1 MSQVSETIENYIGD
15 LSKIH
20 LRFQERIKQ
29 IEEKYDLTKDDDEM
43 ITYIYDQIDNILFRY
58 LKYFMKNNVKEPIKE
73 DDE

>member
-1 MSQVSETIENYIGD
+1 MSQVSETIENYISD

-20 LRFQERIKQ
+20 LKFQERIKQ
-29 IEEKYDLTKDDDEM
+29 IEEKYDLTKDDNEM

>member
-20 LRFQERIKQ
+20 LKFQERIKQ
-29 IEEKYDLTKDDDEM
+29 IEEKYDLTEDDNKM
-43 ITYIYDQIDNILFRY
+43 ITCIYDQINNILFRY
-58 LKYFMKNNVKEPIKE
+58 LEYFMKNNVKEPMKE

>member
-1 MSQVSETIENYIGD
+1 MSQVSETIENYISD

-20 LRFQERIKQ
+20 LKFQERIKQ

-43 ITYIYDQIDNILFRY
+43 ITCIYDQIDNILFRY

>member
-29 IEEKYDLTKDDDEM
+29 IEEKYDLTKDDNEM
-43 ITYIYDQIDNILFRY
+43 ITCIYDQVDNILFRY

>member
-20 LRFQERIKQ
+20 LKFQERIKQ
-29 IEEKYDLTKDDDEM
+29 IKEKYDLTEDDNEM
-43 ITYIYDQIDNILFRY
+43 ITCIYDQINNILIRY
-58 LKYFMKNNVKEPIKE
+58 LNYFMKNNVKEPMKE

>member
-20 LRFQERIKQ
+20 LKFQERIKQ
-29 IEEKYDLTKDDDEM
+29 IKEKYDLTKDDNEM
-43 ITYIYDQIDNILFRY
+43 ITCIYNQINSIFIRY
-58 LKYFMKNNVKEPIKE
+58 LEYFMKNHIKEPIKE

>member
-20 LRFQERIKQ
+20 LKFQERIKQ
-29 IEEKYDLTKDDDEM
+29 IKEKYDLTEDDNEM
-43 ITYIYDQIDNILFRY
+43 ITCIYDQINNILIRY
-58 LKYFMKNNVKEPIKE
+58 LNYFMKNNIKEPMKE

>member
-1 MSQVSETIENYIGD
+1 MSQVSETIENYISD

-20 LRFQERIKQ
+20 LKFPERIKQ
-29 IEEKYDLTKDDDEM
+29 IEEKYDLTKDDNEM
-43 ITYIYDQIDNILFRY
+43 ITCIYDQVDNILFRY

>member
-1 MSQVSETIENYIGD
+1 M
-15 LSKIH
+15 
-20 LRFQERIKQ
+20 
-29 IEEKYDLTKDDDEM
+29 EKYDLTKDDNEM

>member
-20 LRFQERIKQ
+20 LKFQERIKQ
-29 IEEKYDLTKDDDEM
+29 IEEKYDLTKDDNEM
-43 ITYIYDQIDNILFRY
+43 ITCIYDQIDNILIRY
-58 LKYFMKNNVKEPIKE
+58 LKYFMKNNTKEPMKE

>member
-20 LRFQERIKQ
+20 LKFQERIKQ
-29 IEEKYDLTKDDDEM
+29 IEEKYDLTKDDNEM
-43 ITYIYDQIDNILFRY
+43 ITCIYDQINNILIRY
-58 LKYFMKNNVKEPIKE
+58 LNYFMKNHIKEPIKE

>member
-20 LRFQERIKQ
+20 LKFQERIKQ
-29 IEEKYDLTKDDDEM
+29 IKEKYDLTKDDDEM
-43 ITYIYDQIDNILFRY
+43 ITCIYDQIDNILIRY
-58 LKYFMKNNVKEPIKE
+58 LKYFMKNNTKEPMKE

>member
-1 MSQVSETIENYIGD
+1 MSQVSETIENYISD

-20 LRFQERIKQ
+20 LKFQERIKQ
-29 IEEKYDLTKDDDEM
+29 IEEKYDLTKDDNEM
-43 ITYIYDQIDNILFRY
+43 ITCIYDQVDNILFRY

>member
-29 IEEKYDLTKDDDEM
+29 IKEKYDLTKDDNEM
-43 ITYIYDQIDNILFRY
+43 ITCIYDQVDNILFRY

>member
-1 MSQVSETIENYIGD
+1 MSQVSETIENYISD

-20 LRFQERIKQ
+20 LKFQERIKQ
-29 IEEKYDLTKDDDEM
+29 IEEKYDLTKDDNEM
-43 ITYIYDQIDNILFRY
+43 ITYIYDQVDNILFRY

>member
-1 MSQVSETIENYIGD
+1 MSQVSETIENYISD

-20 LRFQERIKQ
+20 LKFQERIKQ
-29 IEEKYDLTKDDDEM
+29 IEEKYDLTKDDNEM
-43 ITYIYDQIDNILFRY
+43 ITYIYDQIDDILFRS

>member
-1 MSQVSETIENYIGD
+1 MSQVSETIENYISD

-20 LRFQERIKQ
+20 LKFQERIKQ
-29 IEEKYDLTKDDDEM
+29 IKEKYDLTKDDNEM
-43 ITYIYDQIDNILFRY
+43 ITCIYDQIDNILFRY

>member
-20 LRFQERIKQ
+20 LKFQERIKQ

-43 ITYIYDQIDNILFRY
+43 ITYIYDQIDNILIRY
-58 LKYFMKNNVKEPIKE
+58 LKYFMKNNTKEPMKE

>member
-20 LRFQERIKQ
+20 LKFQEIIKQ
-29 IEEKYDLTKDDDEM
+29 IKEKYDLTKDDNEM
-43 ITYIYDQIDNILFRY
+43 ITCIYDQINNILFRY
-58 LKYFMKNNVKEPIKE
+58 LEYFMKNNVKESMKE

>member
-1 MSQVSETIENYIGD
+1 MSQVSETIENYIDD

-20 LRFQERIKQ
+20 LKFQERIKQ
-29 IEEKYDLTKDDDEM
+29 IKEKYDLTKDDNEM
-43 ITYIYDQIDNILFRY
+43 ITCIYDQIDNILFRY

>member
-20 LRFQERIKQ
+20 LKFQERIKQ
-29 IEEKYDLTKDDDEM
+29 IEEKYDLTKDDNEM
-43 ITYIYDQIDNILFRY
+43 ITYIYDQIDNILIRY
-58 LKYFMKNNVKEPIKE
+58 LKYFMKNNTKEPMKE

>member
-29 IEEKYDLTKDDDEM
+29 IEEKYDLTKDDNEM

>member
-29 IEEKYDLTKDDDEM
+29 IKEKYDLTKDDDEM
-43 ITYIYDQIDNILFRY
+43 ITCIYDQVDNILFRY

>member
-20 LRFQERIKQ
+20 LKFQEIIKQ
-29 IEEKYDLTKDDDEM
+29 IKEKYDLTKDDNEM
-43 ITYIYDQIDNILFRY
+43 ITCIYDQINNILFRY
-58 LKYFMKNNVKEPIKE
+58 LEYFMKNNVKEPMKE

>member
-20 LRFQERIKQ
+20 LKFQERIKQ
-29 IEEKYDLTKDDDEM
+29 IKEKYDLTKDDNEM
-43 ITYIYDQIDNILFRY
+43 ITCIYDQINNILFRY
-58 LKYFMKNNVKEPIKE
+58 LEYFMKNNVKEPIKE

>member
-1 MSQVSETIENYIGD
+1 MSQVSETIENYIDD

-20 LRFQERIKQ
+20 LKFQERIKQ
-29 IEEKYDLTKDDDEM
+29 IKEKYDLTKDDDEM

-58 LKYFMKNNVKEPIKE
+58 LKYFMKNHIKEPIKE

>member
-1 MSQVSETIENYIGD
+1 MSQVSETIENYISN

-20 LRFQERIKQ
+20 LKFQERIKQ

-43 ITYIYDQIDNILFRY
+43 ITCIYNQINSIFIRY
-58 LKYFMKNNVKEPIKE
+58 LEYFMKNHIKEPIKE